1 MDLMQ
6 MSIKKYFKGGILT
19 AIGFLLSPLSW
30 WNDLIINIP
39 LAYLFSFLLSLVIKG
54 IFLESMVF
62 FYWLTN
68 ILGLCLMHYGLKNMK
83 KKNLTYTRY
92 TKKDLLMDIIFA
104 LLYTLLIVL
113 LIKFKIL
120 NLPMEYLS

>member
-1 MDLMQ
+1 ME
-6 MSIKKYFKGGILT
+6 IKKYFKGGILT

-39 LAYLFSFLLSLVIKG
+39 LAYLFSFLLSFAIKG

-68 ILGLCLMHYGLKNMK
+68 ILGLCLMHYGIKDMK
-83 KKNLTYTRY
+83 KKDLTYTRY
-92 TKKDLLMDIIFA
+92 TKKDLLIDIIFA
-104 LLYTLLIVL
+104 LLYTLLVL
-113 LIKFKIL
+113 ILIKLNIL
-120 NLPMEYLS
+120 RLPMEYLI

>member
-1 MDLMQ
+1 MQ

>member
-1 MDLMQ
+1 